1 MKNTFAELLSE
12 VISQSEISKNEM
24 IRACEIDR
32 SSFFKF
38 LNGSRIPTTDQLN
51 RICDKLQ
58 FSPSEEK
65 SLRLEYAKIT
75 QGERRIRSENRIAE
89 LLWKLEDSNN
99 IDTSWKDCDAERRET
114 EQTSELTETVIRG
127 KRKVLELIKST
138 ILNEAL
144 EEGNMAEIDM
154 FIPEKTE
161 EFLEW
166 LIGFLRSDL
175 SSHVRVRHLIELPSR
190 STHTEQ
196 VLMDRLKFSLLS
208 SAENSRA
215 YSGYYYYAYNSI
227 SSCVGAVYAYSLIT
241 EHRVVLLNEK
251 MDMAIAVEDAGFC
264 RDYRDYFMAAL
275 NSAKPIIKKV
285 KEQDIEKELD
295 KPIRYRYGGQCF
307 GNLAKNEGMVL
318 YTSIES
324 VRRFAQTGKSNERSD
339 WEAVSPE
346 ERESCLN
353 KAKKQIGSK
362 VFLVDERSIPPAASW
377 TIALSGKDKL
387 IMRRKDTDYFF
398 IVTEPGIVEAFYTFM
413 ENLPGSG
420 NLIRTELA
428 QEIFDEIVIGI

>member
-24 IRACEIDR
+24 IRTCDIDR

-38 LNGSRIPTTDQLN
+38 LNGSRIPTMEQLN

-144 EEGNMAEIDM
+144 AEGNMAEIDM

-161 EFLEW
+161 EFLQW

-227 SSCVGAVYAYSLIT
+227 SSCVGTVYAYSLIT

-285 KEQDIEKELD
+285 KEQDIGKEMNKSLL
-295 KPIRYRYGGQCF
+295 YRYGGLPLLQ
-307 GNLAKNEGMVL
+307 NLEGDAPVL
-318 YTSIES
+318 YISTASI
-324 VRRFAQTGKSNERSD
+324 RRFADTGCFCSKNDLE
-339 WEAVSPE
+339 PIGTE
-346 ERESCLN
+346 ERVSYLN

-362 VFLVDERSIPPAASW
+362 VFLIDERSIPPAGSW
-377 TIALSGKDKL
+377 VIGLSGKDKL
-387 IMRRKDTDYFF
+387 IMHRKDADCYF
-398 IVTEPGIVEAFYTFM
+398 IVTEPNVVEAFYTFM
-413 ENLPGSG
+413 EDLPGSG

-428 QEIFDEIVIGI
+428 QEIFEDIVAGI